1 MVGESN
7 SIDHDELATLS
18 GALMDFTR
26 SKSIK
31 ALSRKLLTA
40 LAQPV
45 QSDAAVGGLRADPR
59 FHNGPPAMDLPVC
72 VTDLG
77 EQLRGDH
84 EIVPA
89 PALFSDP
96 QVFAAERERIF
107 QRSVM
112 ALDHETRL
120 SEDGRWFRCD
130 AAARSIVVTRE
141 AGGRLNALRNVC
153 IHAGYPV
160 CEAEEGSAERLMC
173 LYHGW
178 EYALDGRLVEPELS
192 SRIDPAR
199 LRLASYPVR
208 VCNGLIFAD
217 PPGATAAEV
226 NSVPAWLTDAT
237 VIRRARYN
245 TNWNWKYLRH
255 LLQSSPHLLF
265 DGSSDECHEIGPLAL
280 LFAQSPRAVL
290 LRVIPK
296 FAEQTDF
303 QVIEMM
309 AGENRRSAE
318 LGTCSDPVTERLRA
332 ADTSFTWF
340 ARDFAQWYWSLM
352 SAEV

>member
-1 MVGESN
+1 
-7 SIDHDELATLS
+7 
-18 GALMDFTR
+18 MDLTR

-31 ALSRKLLTA
+31 ALNRKLLTA

-45 QSDAAVGGLRADPR
+45 QSAAAVGGLRADPG
-59 FHNGPPAMDLPVC
+59 FHNGPPAMDLPVS

-77 EQLRGDH
+77 EQLRGDR
-84 EIVPA
+84 EIVPV

-120 SEDGRWFRCD
+120 PEDGRWFRCD
-130 AAARSIVVTRE
+130 AAGRSIVVTRE

-217 PPGATAAEV
+217 PPGATETAV
-226 NSVPAWLTDAT
+226 KSVPPWLTTAT
-237 VIRRARYN
+237 VTQRSRHK

-255 LLQSSPHLLF
+255 FLQSSPHLFF
-265 DGSSDECHEIGPLAL
+265 DGLPDERQEISPLDL
-280 LFAQSPRAVL
+280 LFAQSRRAVL

-303 QVIEMM
+303 QVIELTG
-309 AGENRRSAE
+309 GENRRSAE
-318 LGTCSDPVTERLRA
+318 PETGSEPLDERLRA
-332 ADTSFTWF
+332 TDPSSAWF
-340 ARDFAQWYWSLM
+340 DRDFAQWYWSLI
-352 SAEV
+352 SVEV